1 MTEARDR
8 SVYPPASFKE
18 FLSKP
23 ISPDLIKNR
32 LNYYK
37 EIVRSRQ
44 EAMSSLSE
52 KETKYFQATGEYP
65 LKTPY
70 DALPDDPKL
79 LPTDQVAETLTVRH
93 CDAETLLHPE
103 RIKSLKNAEEKGFVP
118 VTDKDIPVLDR
129 CLEEREAV
137 IFSDFG
143 FSSELQKEGKGVED
157 SANILLARGL
167 WSWTSDRMPTIPYV
181 LSSTP
186 DVVSAEAL
194 ETMALIQGFGFIP
207 VDSIWNKPDNQ
218 VLMAERA
225 FQLLENEPVLFNHPD
240 KEYLSR
246 RSKRLIGATLK
257 ANPEDAK
264 KRAKTLYDHGVR
276 LFRVYD
282 PRSLGRM
289 TDTVKAVRDIIG
301 NDGVVF
307 SGQVID
313 PEQAYRLKEAGA
325 NGLIVGIGEGG
336 ICETPGEAG
345 LAVKNMLDGYQIIRS
360 GVGIPVIFDA
370 GVGRQTPI
378 AIGVG
383 AAGVMKSQAIGRGI
397 EKPPFMYWLQ
407 TEEGLASLYSG
418 EAAPRTKYLGGKL
431 DRLGRPL
438 FPEGADEYV
447 IFNKDLPSIASYIL
461 RLSESLA
468 TALVFRHKTLEELQH
483 ERTVEL
489 WRKSS
494 GASENGSV
502 HHKR

>member
-1 MTEARDR
+1 
-8 SVYPPASFKE
+8 
-18 FLSKP
+18 
-23 ISPDLIKNR
+23 
-32 LNYYK
+32 
-37 EIVRSRQ
+37 
-44 EAMSSLSE
+44 
-52 KETKYFQATGEYP
+52 
-65 LKTPY
+65 
-70 DALPDDPKL
+70 
-79 LPTDQVAETLTVRH
+79 
-93 CDAETLLHPE
+93 
-103 RIKSLKNAEEKGFVP
+103 
-118 VTDKDIPVLDR
+118 
-129 CLEEREAV
+129 
-137 IFSDFG
+137 
-143 FSSELQKEGKGVED
+143 
-157 SANILLARGL
+157 
-167 WSWTSDRMPTIPYV
+167 
-181 LSSTP
+181 
-186 DVVSAEAL
+186 
-194 ETMALIQGFGFIP
+194 
-207 VDSIWNKPDNQ
+207 
-218 VLMAERA
+218 
-225 FQLLENEPVLFNHPD
+225 
-240 KEYLSR
+240 
-246 RSKRLIGATLK
+246 
-257 ANPEDAK
+257 
-264 KRAKTLYDHGVR
+264 
-276 LFRVYD
+276 
-282 PRSLGRM
+282 M